1 MVNMSGILTMHK
13 RILKMD
19 EIIRSIN
26 HALDCAQHKLTW
38 YSATGDSKYMDECKE
53 WSNIASIYMN
63 QLIME
68 QKYEAC
74 ESNY

>member
-1 MVNMSGILTMHK
+1 
-13 RILKMD
+13 MD
-19 EIIRSIN
+19 EIIRAID

-38 YSATGDSKYMDECKE
+38 YSTTGDSKYMDECKE

>member
-1 MVNMSGILTMHK
+1 MLVVMLLWFLGGKI
-13 RILKMD
+13 MD
-19 EIIRSIN
+19 EIVKAIN
-26 HALDCAQHKLTW
+26 DSLDNAKTKLTW
-38 YSATGDSKYMDECKE
+38 YCITGKKMYMDECKE
-53 WSNIASIYMN
+53 WHSIANYYMN